1 MSSQWWLLQEKK
13 LKLKTKSRLK
23 SEKLTFPYPPQL
35 KEVHKTLEFS
45 VSSAGPALSS
55 SWSLHNPQIN
65 YKLLQRFPPMTD
77 WVTVLRVL
85 SSFWIPLL
93 SLFLFCQNGVCFCQ
107 HHAVYA
113 STWTHFPF
121 LPGEK
126 NMTMGEVFPPLLF
139 CPRLPKFW
147 ASSGK
152 HFMSIL
158 VQQWRENERL
168 KWLLFSET

>member
-23 SEKLTFPYPPQL
+23 SEKLTFPCPPQL

-45 VSSAGPALSS
+45 VSSAGLALSS
-55 SWSLHNPQIN
+55 SWSLHNLQIN

-121 LPGEK
+121 YLERKTWPWVKFFHHYFFVPVSQSSEPALGNISCLYLCNSGERMK
-126 NMTMGEVFPPLLF
+126 G
-139 CPRLPKFW
+139 
-147 ASSGK
+147 
-152 HFMSIL
+152 
-158 VQQWRENERL
+158 
-168 KWLLFSET
+168 